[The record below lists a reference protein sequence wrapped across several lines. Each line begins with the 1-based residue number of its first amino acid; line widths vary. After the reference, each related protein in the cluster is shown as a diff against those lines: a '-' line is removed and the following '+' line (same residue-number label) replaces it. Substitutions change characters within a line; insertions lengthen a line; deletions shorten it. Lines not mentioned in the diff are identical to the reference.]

1 MSSFTVIFIT
11 DIHSLV
17 VIVGGNVLVSI
28 ISTSREV
35 FQDMC
40 SIVHPVFRRL
50 PSKAHT
56 TLK

>member
-17 VIVGGNVLVSI
+17 VTVGGNVLVSI
-28 ISTSREV
+28 ISTSKL
-35 FQDMC
+35 FQDMY